1 MNSLTVNSRVAF
13 GTGLTN
19 IAMDISQFPESLR
32 DKRIL
37 LCTESFGPVNG
48 VSRTTL
54 MLVNHL
60 RENGVDVRVVAPYNH
75 TKHNTFVPAVRSQ
88 QRISPSDAT
97 LSHRSPLLPLDQRN
111 TEFRVK
117 GYPLPYNPELSVAY
131 PVRLSTVYAQTC
143 ADGRPPDLVYLA
155 SPASLGFQVML
166 QMRQQRAGRQ
176 VPIVANFQTALGEY
190 CAILLPGPLGRQ
202 AAAVFAAVEG
212 FLYRHASVRAVFYP
226 SSYVRHY
233 LEGRAAVGSPGK
245 LHLLRRGVD
254 TELFNP
260 AKHSDA
266 LRRRLAPGG
275 EAIVLCVTRIA
286 GEKGLDFLAAVAA
299 ELDARGRDGGGG
311 GVPFVLHVVGGN
323 RSRDVLEGVRA
334 SFPARLLDKGRVV
347 FAGFQA
353 GEELARSYA
362 TADVFAHCSVTE
374 TFGLVV
380 LESMASGVP
389 VVARD
394 AGGPSDVVRHGETGF
409 LVPPPDVRGF
419 ADKIVLLARDAD
431 RRRRFGEAARRQA
444 CDATW
449 DRINNAV
456 AWKMAEVIEE
466 KRAEQLAAAAGCS
479 GVGRFV
485 RPWIDYLGDK
495 ARYPRLAVAMGF
507 IFAIWAAVG
516 FYLAFIIVTLWA
528 RSQLRL

>member
-1 MNSLTVNSRVAF
+1 
-13 GTGLTN
+13 
-19 IAMDISQFPESLR
+19 MDTSQFPESLR

-60 RENGVDVRVVAPYNH
+60 REHGVDVRVVAPHNH
-75 TKHNTFVPAVRSQ
+75 TKQNIFVPIVRSQ
-88 QRISPSDAT
+88 QRTAPSDA
-97 LSHRSPLLPLDQRN
+97 SLPPRGTWLPQDQRN

-131 PVRLSTVYAQTC
+131 PVRLSALYAQTC

-166 QMRQQRAGRQ
+166 QMRQQPAGRQ
-176 VPIVANFQTALGEY
+176 VPIVANFQTALGDY
-190 CAILLPGPLGRQ
+190 CAVLLPGPLGRQ

-212 FLYRHASVRAVFYP
+212 FLYRHASVKAVFYP
-226 SSYVRHY
+226 SSYVRRY
-233 LEGRAAVGSPGK
+233 LDDRAAVGSPGK
-245 LHLLRRGVD
+245 LHLLQRGVD
-254 TELFNP
+254 TELFSP

-286 GEKGLDFLAAVAA
+286 GEKGLDFLASVAT
-299 ELDARGRDGGGG
+299 ELDARARGGGDD

-323 RSRDVLEGVRA
+323 RSRGVLEGIRA
-334 SFPARLLDKGRVV
+334 SFPSRLLDKGRVV
-347 FAGFQA
+347 FAGFQT
-353 GEELARSYA
+353 GEELALSYA

-409 LVPPPDVRGF
+409 LVPPSDVRGF
-419 ADKIVLLARDAD
+419 VDKVVLLARDAE
-431 RRRRFGEAARRQA
+431 RKRRFSEAARRQA
-444 CDATW
+444 CNATW

-466 KRAEQLAAAAGCS
+466 KRTEQLGAATDCS
-479 GVGRFV
+479 GVARFV
-485 RPWIDYLGDK
+485 RPWVDYLGDR
-495 ARYPRLAVAMGF
+495 ARYPRLAVAMGL
-507 IFAIWAAVG
+507 IFAVWAVVG
-516 FYLAFIIVTLWA
+516 FYLALIIVTLWA
-528 RSQLRL
+528 RLQLRL